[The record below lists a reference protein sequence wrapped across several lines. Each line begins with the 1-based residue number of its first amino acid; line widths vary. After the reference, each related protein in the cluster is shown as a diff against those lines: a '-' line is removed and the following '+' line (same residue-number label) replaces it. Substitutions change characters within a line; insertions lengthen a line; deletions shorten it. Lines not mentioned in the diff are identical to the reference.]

1 MFIPF
6 QEQQRPT
13 ITGLWKIGIH
23 RPGVWPRCEPGD
35 NEWLGLVEKIAQI
48 WSTISTNPAVSYA
61 HRFHSIKEPAIH
73 SVPAKHEMS
82 RREFFGSVGVGIG
95 GLMLGDPC
103 RLRAGENTP
112 RPKSVIMVLL
122 IGGPAHIDM
131 YDMKPD
137 APVEIRGE
145 FKPIRTNVPG
155 IEICEHM
162 PRQAKLAD
170 KLTIVR
176 NMKFTGDNHSG
187 EQLTT
192 GLRSDNKARIQ
203 RPAHGA
209 IVSFLREKDSNG
221 PAKVPAYVLLSPPMR
236 DGPVFRDEFGPLY
249 AGSGHRAFTPTG
261 PAFDDLGL
269 STDMT
274 HERLGERKDLLQVFD
289 TMRRDLDSR
298 AELAG
303 MDRFTARAFEM
314 LTSSETRTALDISQ
328 EPERVR
334 EKYGIRGP
342 HAARATRWLQARRLV
357 EAGVPVVNFRAAG
370 QEDWDTHTGNFSN
383 LKQSLLPTLDI
394 GLSAL
399 VSDLHDRGLDK
410 DVVVVVW
417 GEMGRTPKV
426 TNKAG
431 GGRDH
436 WHDSSFAVLAGGG
449 WPMGQVIGKTDAW
462 GAAAIGTPYTPQN
475 VLATL
480 YRHLG
485 IDPKTTLLDFTG
497 RPQTLLDDCTPI
509 REFL

>member
-1 MFIPF
+1 M
-6 QEQQRPT
+6 
-13 ITGLWKIGIH
+13 L
-23 RPGVWPRCEPGD
+23 
-35 NEWLGLVEKIAQI
+35 
-48 WSTISTNPAVSYA
+48 SNPLS
-61 HRFHSIKEPAIH
+61 
-73 SVPAKHEMS
+73 
-82 RREFFGSVGVGIG
+82 
-95 GLMLGDPC
+95 
-103 RLRAGENTP
+103 LRANDTAS

-122 IGGPAHIDM
+122 IGGPSHIDM

-137 APVEIRGE
+137 APVEIRGD
-145 FKPIRTNVPG
+145 FKPIKTNVPG
-155 IEICEHM
+155 IDICEHM
-162 PRQAKLAD
+162 PRQARLAD

-192 GLRSDNKARIQ
+192 GWRSDNKARLI

-209 IVSFLREKDSNG
+209 IVSYLREKEMG
-221 PAKVPAYVLLSPPMR
+221 PTPIPSYVLLSPPMN

-249 AGSGHRAFTPTG
+249 AGLAHRPFTPTG

-269 STDMT
+269 PPGMT
-274 HERLGERKDLLQVFD
+274 HERLGERKDLLRTFD
-289 TMRRDLDSR
+289 RLRRDLDSR

-303 MDRFTARAFEM
+303 MDQFTAQAFEM
-314 LTSSETRTALDISQ
+314 LTSAKTRTALDINQ
-328 EPERVR
+328 EPLRVQ
-334 EKYGIRGP
+334 EKYGIHGP
-342 HAARATRWLQARRLV
+342 HAARAARWLQARRLV

-370 QEDWDTHTGNFSN
+370 QEDWDTHTGNFTS
-383 LKQSLLPTLDI
+383 LRQSLLPTLDQ

-410 DVVVVVW
+410 DVAVVVW

-426 TNKAG
+426 TNKVG

-462 GAAAIGTPYTPQN
+462 GSAAIGTPYTPQN

-485 IDPKTTLLDFTG
+485 IDPTTTLTDYTG
-497 RPQTLLDDCTPI
+497 RPQPLLDDATPI
-509 REFL
+509 KELL

>member
-1 MFIPF
+1 MLALHSL
-6 QEQQRPT
+6 PT
-13 ITGLWKIGIH
+13 GND
-23 RPGVWPRCEPGD
+23 V
-35 NEWLGLVEKIAQI
+35 
-48 WSTISTNPAVSYA
+48 
-61 HRFHSIKEPAIH
+61 
-73 SVPAKHEMS
+73 S
-82 RREFFGSVGVGIG
+82 RRHFLRGAGSGLG
-95 GLMLGDPC
+95 GLMLGDLL
-103 RLRAGENTP
+103 RLRAEGKAP

-122 IGGPAHIDM
+122 IGGPSHIDM

-137 APVEIRGE
+137 APVEIRGD
-145 FKPIRTNVPG
+145 FKPIKTNVPG
-155 IEICEHM
+155 IDICEHM
-162 PRQAKLAD
+162 PRQARLAD

-192 GLRSDNKARIQ
+192 GWRADNKARLV

-209 IVSFLREKDSNG
+209 IVSFLREKEMGASQ
-221 PAKVPAYVLLSPPMR
+221 VPSYVMLSPPMN

-249 AGSGHRAFTPTG
+249 TGPAHRPFTPTG
-261 PAFDDLGL
+261 NAFDDLSLAPG
-269 STDMT
+269 MT
-274 HERLGERKDLLQVFD
+274 HERLGERKELLRGFD

-298 AELAG
+298 AELTG
-303 MDRFTARAFEM
+303 MDRFTARAFEI
-314 LTSSETRTALDISQ
+314 LTSSKTRTALDIDQ

-334 EKYGIRGP
+334 EKYGIHGR
-342 HAARATRWLQARRLV
+342 HAARAARWLQARRLV
-357 EAGVPVVNFRAAG
+357 EAGVPVVNFRVAG
-370 QEDWDTHTGNFSN
+370 QEDWDTHTGNFTS
-383 LKQSLLPTLDI
+383 LRDSLLPTLDQ

-410 DVVVVVW
+410 DVAVVVW

-426 TNKAG
+426 SKDRKG

-462 GAAAIGTPYTPQN
+462 GSAATGTPYTPQN

-485 IDPKTTLLDFTG
+485 IDPTTTLMDFTG
-497 RPQTLLDDCTPI
+497 RPQPLLDDCTPI
-509 REFL
+509 KELL

>member
-1 MFIPF
+1 MH
-6 QEQQRPT
+6 
-13 ITGLWKIGIH
+13 IH
-23 RPGVWPRCEPGD
+23 P
-35 NEWLGLVEKIAQI
+35 
-48 WSTISTNPAVSYA
+48 S
-61 HRFHSIKEPAIH
+61 KEPAMR
-73 SVPAKHEMS
+73 SRPASNDLS
-82 RREFFGSVGVGIG
+82 RRQFLRGAGLGLG
-95 GLMLGDPC
+95 GLMLGDLL
-103 RLRAGENTP
+103 RLRAQDKAP
-112 RPKSVIMVLL
+112 RAKSVIMVLL
-122 IGGPAHIDM
+122 IGGPSHIDM

-137 APVEIRGE
+137 APPEIRGE
-145 FKPIRTNVPG
+145 FNPIATNVPG

-162 PRQAKLAD
+162 PRQAALAD

-192 GLRSDNKARIQ
+192 GWRSENNGILK

-209 IVSFLREKDSNG
+209 IVSYLREKALGG
-221 PAKVPAYVLLSPPMR
+221 PAPVPSYVVLSPPMN

-249 AGSGHRAFTPTG
+249 AGNGHRAFNPTG
-261 PAFDDLGL
+261 PAFDDMALVPE
-269 STDMT
+269 MN
-274 HERLGERKDLLQVFD
+274 HERLGERKTLLRSFD
-289 TMRRDLDSR
+289 TLRRDLDNR
-298 AELAG
+298 AELAA
-303 MDRFTARAFEM
+303 MDKFNAQAFEL
-314 LTSSETRTALDISQ
+314 LTSSKTRTALDISQ

-334 EKYGIRGP
+334 EKYGIKGP
-342 HAARATRWLQARRLV
+342 NAARAARWLQARRLV

-383 LKQSLLPTLDI
+383 LRQSLLPTLDN

-410 DVVVVVW
+410 DVAVVVW

-426 TNKAG
+426 TKDRPG

-462 GAAAIGTPYTPQN
+462 ASAAIGTPYTPPN
-475 VLATL
+475 VLSML

-485 IDPKTTLLDFTG
+485 IDATTSLVDFAG
-497 RPQTLLDDCTPI
+497 RPLPLLDDCTPI
-509 REFL
+509 KELV